1 MGLWI
6 IWVKCRLNI
15 LLFVRERLICSRWS
29 GILRC
34 FGNFIS
40 FHHSLS
46 RFWLFWLFCWG
57 SARFAAGYRSRIW
70 TCECESVPRFWFW
83 VWLFDVNSCRRYDFH
98 RFVRYEVVL
107 LKEKR
112 ILDKN
117 KVPTTY
123 LYRLAA
129 TGTNKLSSTSRI
141 SAPIKRDN
149 ETFNYVN
156 WLEQS
161 LCISVLTNINFSKA
175 LKNPTV
181 RKASQSYAFEIFLH
195 IHWVVSR
202 L

>member
-29 GILRC
+29 GILRRL
-34 FGNFIS
+34 GNFIS

-112 ILDKN
+112 ILDKY
-117 KVPTTY
+117 KISTGLQLLVPT
-123 LYRLAA
+123 
-129 TGTNKLSSTSRI
+129 
-141 SAPIKRDN
+141 
-149 ETFNYVN
+149 N
-156 WLEQS
+156 WVQRTE
-161 LCISVLTNINFSKA
+161 
-175 LKNPTV
+175 
-181 RKASQSYAFEIFLH
+181 SQLRSNVTMKHLIM
-195 IHWVVSR
+195 
-202 L
+202 

>member
-1 MGLWI
+1 MKWYFEVLW
-6 IWVKCRLNI
+6 KFY
-15 LLFVRERLICSRWS
+15 LLPPQFVPVLA
-29 GILRC
+29 L
-34 FGNFIS
+34 
-40 FHHSLS
+40 LT
-46 RFWLFWLFCWG
+46 LCWG

-129 TGTNKLSSTSRI
+129 TGTNKLSSTNRI

-161 LCISVLTNINFSKA
+161 LCISVLTNKL
-175 LKNPTV
+175 LKSTQ
-181 RKASQSYAFEIFLH
+181 KSYGKK
-195 IHWVVSR
+195 S
-202 L
+202 